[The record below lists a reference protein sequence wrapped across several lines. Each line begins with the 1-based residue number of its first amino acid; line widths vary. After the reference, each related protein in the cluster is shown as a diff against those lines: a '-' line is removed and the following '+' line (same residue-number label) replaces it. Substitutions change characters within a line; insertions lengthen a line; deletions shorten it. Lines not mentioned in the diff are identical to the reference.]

1 MHWGLWAT
9 RGLPSRVSGYV
20 PDVPAGARPDR
31 GRDIGRRQGLCLVF
45 CLSWEAVLSSFLL
58 AVLPS
63 LGFPDG
69 TLPGSSSCLR
79 ARSFPVSSTRPLLP
93 FSLTS
98 CAGGLRAQAADPSL
112 YMCSLADALSFHDS
126 RYHFHAYAPQLKSPS
141 QASLCLK
148 PQTLLP
154 FISMQVPREHLTPPI
169 SKAEFLLL
177 LPKPLLPTAFC
188 VSVGIPAPSHC
199 SRKRL
204 AVSP

>member
-1 MHWGLWAT
+1 MLLLQGNPSSSCWVTSSKASWLPGEAGALHWGLWAT

-31 GRDIGRRQGLCLVF
+31 GRDIGRRQGLRLVF

-126 RYHFHAYAPQLKSPS
+126 RYLHGDEGQKS
-141 QASLCLK
+141 L
-148 PQTLLP
+148 
-154 FISMQVPREHLTPPI
+154 
-169 SKAEFLLL
+169 
-177 LPKPLLPTAFC
+177 
-188 VSVGIPAPSHC
+188 
-199 SRKRL
+199 RL
-204 AVSP
+204 ETERGLGWRL